1 MKLFL
6 AGSLLLLIAFPAS
19 AQSAKVFVKV
29 NGAQCWLDVRQVVH
43 ERSRDVTE
51 DDQLQILRTGHFS
64 TPSGDMFMSIQVL
77 TEKNDK
83 GEEGCRIYVGADG
96 GGVYAVPSEVVSD
109 TSVNTR
115 IANEIAAR
123 VVAMEK
129 AREKKEKKSA
139 SSQPNP

>member
-1 MKLFL
+1 MKFLL

-19 AQSAKVFVKV
+19 AQSAKVFVKG
-29 NGAQCWLDVRQVVH
+29 NGAQCWLDVRQIVNQH
-43 ERSRDVTE
+43 SRDVTE
-51 DDQLQILRTGHFS
+51 DDELQILRAGHYS

-77 TEKNDK
+77 TEKNEK
-83 GEEGCRIYVGADG
+83 GEEGCRIYVGTEG
-96 GGVYAVPSEVVSD
+96 GGTYASPSQVVSD

-115 IANEIAAR
+115 VANQIAAQ

>member
-96 GGVYAVPSEVVSD
+96 GGVYAAPSEVVSD

-129 AREKKEKKSA
+129 AREKKEKKAA
-139 SSQPNP
+139 SSQPN